1 MKELTMK
8 EIQTRHHEILV
19 ELDRMDELKEKEQRE
34 FTPEEGA
41 KYDNLM
47 REDNRLH
54 NMLEHMLTGKQL
66 EQYREHKSKNVQLRE
81 YLKECIE
88 KRANASTILMN
99 PVTSG
104 GDQNTVANLEASGA
118 IPYTINE
125 IIDTKVAGLELPADL
140 ALVTGVI
147 GNEVWPYSTND
158 VKFTIAGEVQKVG
171 EQALAFDKIQAI
183 PQRVAA
189 SVAVSQRAID
199 NAAFDLLG
207 FIAYKMRKGWAM
219 TLALHVYGH
228 GEYNKFIGA
237 FGAVEVE
244 ELTLDENI
252 GKNLAKKA
260 AEMYDL
266 GFEGIPYFT
275 MDKVTEVDLQFTK
288 RLPNSAGDST
298 VVEDG
303 RCVGYPYT
311 VSPYIDYVIASD
323 GTAAKETD
331 RYIGIGHYG
340 YLALQQHGEMRFNV
354 DAFSADVFD
363 RGSIV
368 IGMSTDMS
376 LTELSSKVNGKQG
389 GPQAFKL
396 LKLVEPASSSEL

>member
-1 MKELTMK
+1 MKD
-8 EIQTRHHEILV
+8 IQTRHHEILV

-34 FTPEEGA
+34 FTPEECA

-99 PVTSG
+99 PVTTG
-104 GDQNTVANLEASGA
+104 GDQNTIANLEASGA

-171 EQALAFDKIQAI
+171 EQALTFDKVQAI
-183 PQRVAA
+183 PQRIAA
-189 SVAVSQRAID
+189 SVAVSQRAVD

-237 FGAVEVE
+237 FGAVNVE
-244 ELTLDENI
+244 EITLDENI

-288 RLPNSAGDST
+288 RLANSAGDST

-311 VSPYIDYVIASD
+311 VSPYIDYAIASD

-340 YLALQQHGEMRFNV
+340 YLALQQHAEMRFNV

-363 RGSIV
+363 RGSIIV
-368 IGMSTDMS
+368 GMSTDMS
-376 LTELSSKVNGKQG
+376 LTELSSKVNGGQG
-389 GPQAFKL
+389 GPKAFKL